1 MNNSLTEGKILS
13 PLVKFTLP
21 ILGALILQSLYGAVD
36 LFVVGKFGETADISA
51 VATGSQIMNLFLHF
65 VTSFA
70 IGTTVLVGRAIGE
83 GKRNDAGRAIGAGI
97 EIFAVLGILITLIG
111 LIFPTQIATLMNA
124 PEAAFDRTISYIR
137 VCCSGYLFI
146 AAYNLLG
153 GVFKG
158 LGDSKTPLMAVAIA
172 TVFNIIG
179 DLVFVAGFGMG
190 TKGAALATIMAQG
203 LSVIICLFIIN
214 RRGLPFD
221 FGKESFKNTKSIIAT
236 SIKLGAPVAI
246 QSIMVSLSFL
256 VIISLVNSVG
266 LIVSAGL
273 GVAEKVCA
281 FIMLIPSAFA
291 QALAAY
297 VAQNLG
303 AKKPDRADKGLIYAI
318 ATSFTIAIF
327 IAAFSFFRGDILT
340 GIFSNDPEVI
350 LAGWEYLKAYAIDVL
365 LTSFMFCFVGYFNGC
380 GATAFVMTQGVLSAF
395 GIRIPVSYF
404 MSKQV
409 PVSLFK
415 MGLATPCSTAFQII
429 LCVSY
434 FIYRK
439 KKYQ

>member
-1 MNNSLTEGKILS
+1 
-13 PLVKFTLP
+13 
-21 ILGALILQSLYGAVD
+21 
-36 LFVVGKFGETADISA
+36 
-51 VATGSQIMNLFLHF
+51 
-65 VTSFA
+65 
-70 IGTTVLVGRAIGE
+70 
-83 GKRNDAGRAIGAGI
+83 AIGAGI
-97 EIFAVLGILITLIG
+97 EIFAVLGVLITLICT
-111 LIFPTQIATLMNA
+111 LLPHQICTLMNA
-124 PEAAFDRTISYIR
+124 PEEAFFRTVSYIR
-137 VCCSGYLFI
+137 VCGLGYLFI

-153 GVFKG
+153 SVFKG
-158 LGDSKTPLMAVAIA
+158 IGDSKTPLMAVAIA
-172 TVFNIIG
+172 TVFNIAG
-179 DLVFVAGFGMG
+179 DLLFVAGFQMG
-190 TKGAALATIMAQG
+190 TTGAALATIMAQG
-203 LSVIICLFIIN
+203 LSVIICIFIIK
-214 RRGLPFD
+214 RRGLPFE
-221 FGKESFKNTKSIIAT
+221 FGKDSFKGTKSIIIR
-236 SIKLGAPVAI
+236 SVKLGSPIAI
-246 QSIMVSLSFL
+246 QSVMVSLSFL
-256 VIISLVNSVG
+256 VIISLVNTVG
-266 LIVSAGL
+266 LIFSAGL

-281 FIMLIPSAFA
+281 FIMLVPSSFA

-303 AKKPDRADKGLIYAI
+303 AKKPERADKGLMYAI
-318 ATSFTIAIF
+318 SVSFGIAIF
-327 IAAFSFFRGDILT
+327 IAAFSFIRGDILT

-439 KKYQ
+439 KKISK